1 MAKLGF
7 IGLGKM
13 GTPMATRLLAAGNS
27 VAVWNRTS
35 EKMAPLVE
43 RGARAASSP
52 ADAAAGAEAVIT
64 MLANPQALEDDDDSL
79 ARGLSPEQLLIEMS
93 TIGPDEFRDA
103 AARLPQG
110 VRMVDAP
117 VRGSVTAAAEGRL
130 DIYVGADDETYERV
144 ARLLAPLGNV
154 RHVGGPGAGAA
165 TKVVVN
171 SASIAA
177 MDALGEALAL
187 SDTLGLDR
195 GTALDVLAS
204 TPVGGQVIDKRAN
217 IESGSYPA
225 AFKLRLALKD
235 IRLVTAEAAKAGI
248 DLKIARASNEW
259 LTEADRAGAGNLDYS
274 AVVATIT
281 GATRAPAGQ
290 PAPAT
295 PPEGSRTPRR
305 RPFRRRHTS

>member
-1 MAKLGF
+1 MAKLAF

-13 GTPMATRLLAAGNS
+13 GTPMATRLLAEGNS
-27 VAVWNRTS
+27 VTVWNRTS
-35 EKMAPLVE
+35 DRMAPLVDK
-43 RGARAASSP
+43 GASAARSP
-52 ADAAAGAEAVIT
+52 ADAAADVDAVIT
-64 MLANPQALEDDDDSL
+64 MLANPQALEEVLFGEDGL
-79 ARGLSPEQLLIEMS
+79 ARGLSPGQLLIDMS

-103 AARLPQG
+103 AARLPDG

-117 VRGSVTAAAEGRL
+117 VRGSVPVATQGRL
-130 DIYVGADDETYERV
+130 DIYVGADDATYERV

-171 SASIAA
+171 STTIAA

-195 GTALDVLAS
+195 ETVLDVLVA
-204 TPVGGQVIDKRAN
+204 TPIGGPVIDKRAN

-225 AFKLRLALKD
+225 NFKLSLALKD
-235 IRLVTAEAAKAGI
+235 IRLVTAEAEKAGI
-248 DLKIARASNEW
+248 DLKLARASSEW
-259 LTEADRAGAGNLDYS
+259 LAEADRTGAGNLDYS

-281 GATRAPAGQ
+281 GAKANP
-290 PAPAT
+290 
-295 PPEGSRTPRR
+295 
-305 RPFRRRHTS
+305 